1 MWRNTVGDGAPVPLA
16 VRPDHRR
23 KYCIFALRATD
34 SCPYDDT
41 NEKYVGIDDLG
52 NPFAAGEKRINAK
65 RNALTRR
72 AFLTSG

>member
-1 MWRNTVGDGAPVPLA
+1 MHFLFHVKQFLPEILRKPVGDGSPVPLA

-52 NPFAAGEKRINAK
+52 NPFAAGE
-65 RNALTRR
+65 
-72 AFLTSG
+72 